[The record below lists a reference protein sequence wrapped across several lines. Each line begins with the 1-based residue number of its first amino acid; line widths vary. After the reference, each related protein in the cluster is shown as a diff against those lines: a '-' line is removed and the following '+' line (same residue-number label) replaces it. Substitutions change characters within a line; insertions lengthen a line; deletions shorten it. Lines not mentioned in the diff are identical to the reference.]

1 LATTYKPVK
10 SLARGWVSLIDAQP
24 SAARF
29 FEVLDTPLEI
39 QDSPDAIA
47 IDRLSRGIELHD
59 VSFSYGRESVLKNIS
74 FEVRAGEV
82 AAIVGPTGSGK
93 TTLVD
98 LLLRFYDPTSG
109 SIEFDG
115 IDLRRVQRNSLY
127 ERIAVV
133 TQEPYLFDASIME
146 NIRFG
151 KPGATDDEVLAA
163 ARAANVDEFARQF
176 PDRYAT
182 ETGAGGVRLSGGQRQ
197 RITIARAILKD
208 PSILIFDEATS
219 SLDSKSER
227 LVQDA
232 IEALFGSRTVLLIA
246 HRLSTV
252 ARADKIIVLENGAVT
267 QIGTH
272 SDLSAKSGLY
282 REWVDLQAHTPAA
295 PR

>member
-1 LATTYKPVK
+1 
-10 SLARGWVSLIDAQP
+10 
-24 SAARF
+24 
-29 FEVLDTPLEI
+29 
-39 QDSPDAIA
+39 
-47 IDRLSRGIELHD
+47 